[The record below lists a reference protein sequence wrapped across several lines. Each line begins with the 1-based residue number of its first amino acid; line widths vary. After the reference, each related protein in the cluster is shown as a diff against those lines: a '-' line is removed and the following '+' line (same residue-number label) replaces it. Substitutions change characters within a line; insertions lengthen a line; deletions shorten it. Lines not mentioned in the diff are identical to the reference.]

1 MLASV
6 NGVFRLS
13 QDVELR
19 NTQGG
24 SAIASLSLVNSE
36 KYKTQSTGEQKENVC
51 FVNATAFG
59 RTGEVC
65 SQYLRKG
72 SKIYVSGK
80 LKFEQWTAQDGSK
93 RSRHVIHIDSM
104 EMLDQ
109 KQDGAQQHNNTDDP
123 QRHNVAGAMNRPSR
137 DQQAVQ
143 KPIHTPPVPE
153 IEIDSDKI
161 PF

>member
-1 MLASV
+1 MLANV

-13 QDVELR
+13 QDVELKH
-19 NTQGG
+19 TQGG
-24 SAIASLSLVNSE
+24 AAIASLSLVNSE
-36 KYKTQSTGEQKENVC
+36 KYRTQSGENKENVC

-65 SQYLRKG
+65 NQYLRKG

-80 LKFEQWTAQDGSK
+80 LKFEQWTAQDGTK

-109 KQDGAQQHNNTDDP
+109 KQDSAQQHNNTDDP
-123 QRHNVAGAMNRPSR
+123 QRHNVAGPQLNRPSR
-137 DQQAVQ
+137 DQQAAQ

-153 IEIDSDKI
+153 MDMSEV

>member
-1 MLASV
+1 MLPKIQMVGRLVREPEQRFTQSGSSV
-6 NGVFRLS
+6 VSF
-13 QDVELR
+13 D
-19 NTQGG
+19 
-24 SAIASLSLVNSE
+24 LVSSE
-36 KYKTQSTGEQKENVC
+36 KYKDKEDTCFISCTVFGALGEKV
-51 FVNATAFG
+51 VMP
-59 RTGEVC
+59 
-65 SQYLRKG
+65 YLHKG

-109 KQDGAQQHNNTDDP
+109 KQDGAQQHNNMDDP

-137 DQQAVQ
+137 DQQAAQ

-153 IEIDSDKI
+153 MDMSEV